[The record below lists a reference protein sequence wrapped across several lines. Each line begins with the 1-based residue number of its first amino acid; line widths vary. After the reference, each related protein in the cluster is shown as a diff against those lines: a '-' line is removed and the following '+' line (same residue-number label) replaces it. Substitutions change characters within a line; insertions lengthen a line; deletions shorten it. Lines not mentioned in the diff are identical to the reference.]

1 MAGKSGLLFGVILFF
16 SIAVYAFALPA
27 NAQQEGKKAST
38 TVTGCLKEADEAD
51 VFAISNEN
59 GKNYEL
65 VSRNIK
71 LSAHVGHKVRV
82 TGTLIEEESEEQ
94 EREASEG
101 WAGKIYV
108 TSLKMVSGTCK

>member
-1 MAGKSGLLFGVILFF
+1 MDAKSRLSFGVILLF
-16 SIAVYAFALPA
+16 SLAVGALAPA
-27 NAQQEGKKAST
+27 AGAQHEGEKAST
-38 TVTGCLKEADEAD
+38 TVTGCVQKGDEVD
-51 VFAISNEN
+51 VFAIGAEN
-59 GKNYEL
+59 GRNYEL

-82 TGTLIEEESEEQ
+82 TGTLIEEESEQQ

-108 TSLKMVSGTCK
+108 TSLKMVSETCK